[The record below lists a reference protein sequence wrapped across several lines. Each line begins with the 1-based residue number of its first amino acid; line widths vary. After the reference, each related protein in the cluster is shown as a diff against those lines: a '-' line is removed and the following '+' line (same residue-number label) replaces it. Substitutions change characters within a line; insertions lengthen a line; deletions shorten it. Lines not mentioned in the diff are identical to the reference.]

1 MSAENVIVTI
11 SINDFSNKVRDNKII
26 TAAFDKIA
34 LEWPIKSETTW
45 NMLFHNQIKNVF
57 TFSSRFF
64 WSVLYKI
71 GNCSAF
77 SLDTSSS
84 KT

>member
-34 LEWPIKSETTW
+34 LE
-45 NMLFHNQIKNVF
+45 
-57 TFSSRFF
+57 
-64 WSVLYKI
+64 
-71 GNCSAF
+71 
-77 SLDTSSS
+77 
-84 KT
+84 